1 MIAKIDF
8 IGNIHSDW
16 LEKNIRK
23 DFGPSKNTAKL
34 FIARVLEVQTFEPDL
49 VGPQKDLSTLNPYYV
64 RCRILTLANHGQT
77 DADVEFLNNKEN
89 PDALLPD
96 PCNWTEPTAN
106 AHIQRHPIYYPDDNK
121 LKKPHPGDLV
131 KVTRNITEDPI
142 LGVAGQYVGFLTQ
155 TPPMDLPKDP
165 AGRGGFPR
173 HRSNSKKTTKPGMT
187 PPRKYMGKELAEI
200 ARQAAN
206 AINNSLTEKKALD
219 RAYKER
225 RRRHDAGE
233 TGISLADIRGLQEE
247 TRSVGGGFKTS
258 DVRLRSTEFEGM
270 VATKGQKSIP
280 GVSTPLPEGQRFIPG
295 DFTPADVNFST
306 IPDSWYNIGST
317 EFQMIADFISVV
329 SDGYPGMPS
338 TPTRKYLIR
347 NIKKLKIG
355 PPIKQFAKNSDYWQT
370 WWFGG
375 TRPRE
380 AAPIGGYYRSI
391 ITNTNYIPKADRI
404 KIRFGFGSF
413 TIEDIPL
420 YFPTFKESKL
430 DIKYAGADGI
440 GDPVCEM
447 YAVMMFIRLN
457 FGSPFQFASMND
469 EARKISNSSDA
480 AINCRRKRHYLRQ
493 RERHPTKV
501 GNYEIDNTIMPK
513 NSPFSYG
520 ICEHYPPRKEM

>member
-1 MIAKIDF
+1 MTAKIDF
-8 IGNIHSDW
+8 IGNIHGDW

-23 DFGPSKNTAKL
+23 DFGPSPDTAKL
-34 FIARVLEVQTFEPDL
+34 FIARVLEVVESEDPPD
-49 VGPQKDLSTLNPYYV
+49 PRSISANDFNMYHI
-64 RCRILTLANHGQT
+64 RCRILTLATHGQT

-106 AHIQRHPIYYPDDNK
+106 AHIQRHPIYYPNDNK

-131 KVTRNITEDPI
+131 KVTRNITQDPI
-142 LGVAGQYVGFLTQ
+142 LGVAGHYVGFLTQ
-155 TPPMDLPKDP
+155 TPPMELPKDP

-173 HRSNSKKTTKPGMT
+173 HRSNSKKTTPPGST
-187 PPRKYMGKELAEI
+187 PPRQYKGQKLAEI

-225 RRRHDAGE
+225 RRRHDAGDPVIPIE
-233 TGISLADIRGLQEE
+233 DIRGLQEGKE
-247 TRSVGGGFKTS
+247 RAPGIGGGFKTS
-258 DVRLRSTEFEGM
+258 DVRLRNTEFEGM
-270 VATKGQKSIP
+270 VSKK
-280 GVSTPLPEGQRFIPG
+280 EGEN
-295 DFTPADVNFST
+295 VNFST
-306 IPDSWYNIGST
+306 IPDSWYNASS
-317 EFQMIADFISVV
+317 EDFRMIAEFISVV

-355 PPIKQFAKNSDYWQT
+355 PPIKQFAENSDYWKT

-380 AAPIGGYYRSI
+380 DAPIGGYYRSI
-391 ITNTNYIPKADRI
+391 ITKTNYIPKTKN

-430 DIKYAGADGI
+430 DIKYAGAAGI

-457 FGSPFQFASMND
+457 FGSPSQFASMND
-469 EARKISNSSDA
+469 EARKISNSGDDA
-480 AINCRRKRHYLRQ
+480 TNCRKKRHYHRNVAK
-493 RERHPTKV
+493 RHPTSV
-501 GNYEIDNTIMPK
+501 GNYEIDHTIMPK
-513 NSPFSYG
+513 NSRFSYG
-520 ICEHYPPRKEM
+520 ICGHYPPSEEM

>member
-1 MIAKIDF
+1 MTAKIDF
-8 IGNIHSDW
+8 IGNIHGDW

-23 DFGPSKNTAKL
+23 DFGPSPDTAKL
-34 FIARVLEVQTFEPDL
+34 FIARVLEVHTHDPDL
-49 VGPQKDLSTLNPYYV
+49 VNKVKDPSMFNPYWV
-64 RCRILTLANHGQT
+64 RCRILTTANHGQT
-77 DADVEFLNNKEN
+77 NADVEFLNNKEN

-96 PCNWTEPTAN
+96 PCNWTKPTAN
-106 AHIQRHPIYYPDDNK
+106 AYIQRHPIYYPNDNK

-131 KVTRNITEDPI
+131 KVTRNITQDPI
-142 LGVAGQYVGFLTQ
+142 LGVAGHYVGFLTQ
-155 TPPMDLPKDP
+155 TPPMELPKDP

-173 HRSNSKKTTKPGMT
+173 HRSNSKKTTPPGST
-187 PPRKYMGKELAEI
+187 PPRQYKGQKLAEI

-225 RRRHDAGE
+225 RQRHDDKMPKMPIEEIRAMQEGKE
-233 TGISLADIRGLQEE
+233 RAPGI
-247 TRSVGGGFKTS
+247 GGGFKTS

-270 VATKGQKSIP
+270 VSKKDD
-280 GVSTPLPEGQRFIPG
+280 EN
-295 DFTPADVNFST
+295 VNFST
-306 IPDSWYNIGST
+306 IPDSWYNASS
-317 EFQMIADFISVV
+317 EDFQMIAEFISVV

-355 PPIKQFAKNSDYWQT
+355 PPIKQFAENSDYWKT

-375 TRPRE
+375 TRLRK
-380 AAPIGGYYRSI
+380 AAPLSGYYRSI
-391 ITNTNYIPKADRI
+391 ITKTNYIPKT
-404 KIRFGFGSF
+404 KNQIRFGFGSF

-457 FGSPFQFASMND
+457 FGSPSQFASMND

-480 AINCRRKRHYLRQ
+480 AKNCRGKRNYLRNVVH
-493 RERHPTKV
+493 RHPTNV
-501 GNYEIDNTIMPK
+501 GNYEIDNTIMPE
-513 NSPFSYG
+513 NSRFSYG
-520 ICEHYPPRKEM
+520 ICEPYPPRKEM